1 MKEYFYKNTFAKK
14 FTVLALAGVLGFALS
29 ACDNSSSASNN
40 ELPAEV
46 YDLAEL
52 DTYECNDEITGQSL
66 AKNKRQDQTEFLFEQ
81 NIQQLIQEKYIGYK
95 SRKFKNSRL
104 LKSGNFLWRNQG
116 QSRWRSL

>member
-52 DTYECNDEITGQSL
+52 DTYECNDEITGKKIYVSEQALNYECDGNAWQKTNDKTKPSSS
-66 AKNKRQDQTEFLFEQ
+66 ANKTS
-81 NIQQLIQEKYIGYK
+81 
-95 SRKFKNSRL
+95 SRS
-104 LKSGNFLWRNQG
+104 
-116 QSRWRSL
+116 